1 MTFTRGSMNRQTL
14 SSLIDKAITDALA
27 RRTLW
32 IESLGFESTQAD
44 IPRQP
49 TTFVLITGDDAAAF
63 PATLRYLAALAQAGC
78 LLSVH
83 FSHSAQ
89 RLHTRFADALN
100 RLLPQVPCQQA
111 TDSTLRSGDTLLLPA
126 LSDNSL
132 AKIALGLRDNAAS
145 QWVFQALAQDVRIIA
160 LHHPDAAMPAAYL
173 AQLSRY
179 QETLRQFGIRMMGQP
194 AAPQASVPHRA
205 VAAVGK
211 SLLTARDVRLHS
223 EDTLSVRPG
232 TLITPA
238 ARDEL
243 AARRITLITA
253 S

>member
-1 MTFTRGSMNRQTL
+1 MNSQTL
-14 SSLIDKAITDALA
+14 SALIDKAITDALA
-27 RRTLW
+27 RRATS
-32 IESLGFESTQAD
+32 IDSTQAD
-44 IPRQP
+44 TARQP

-89 RLHTRFADALN
+89 RLHTRFADALS
-100 RLLPQVPCQQA
+100 RLLPQVLCQQA
-111 TDSTLRSGDTLLLPA
+111 TDPTLRSGDTLLLPA

-160 LHHPDAAMPAAYL
+160 LHHPDTAMPAAYL

-194 AAPQASVPHRA
+194 VAPQASVSHNAA
-205 VAAVGK
+205 VSVGK

-223 EDTLSVRPG
+223 EDTLRVRSG

-238 ARDEL
+238 ARDEI

-253 S
+253 P

>member
-1 MTFTRGSMNRQTL
+1 MNSQTL
-14 SSLIDKAITDALA
+14 SALIDKAITDALA
-27 RRTLW
+27 RRTLR
-32 IESLGFESTQAD
+32 IFENTQAETL
-44 IPRQP
+44 RQP
-49 TTFVLITGDDAAAF
+49 TTFVLITGDDITAF

-89 RLHTRFADALN
+89 RLHTHFADALH

-111 TDSTLRSGDTLLLPA
+111 TDPMLRSGDTLLLPA

-160 LHHPDAAMPAAYL
+160 LHHPDAAMPPAYL
-173 AQLSRY
+173 AQISRY

-194 AAPQASVPHRA
+194 GAPQASVSHSA
-205 VAAVGK
+205 IVTGGK
-211 SLLTARDVRLHS
+211 TLLTARDVRLHN
-223 EDTLSVRPG
+223 ENTLRVRPG

-238 ARDEL
+238 ARDAI